1 MPPVFKRA
9 ISWLGLVDDE
19 IEDEVGKPDEGFKAA
34 RAVEPAGPTGPAGA
48 AGPTAP
54 PSSPV
59 QTPPAG
65 PNFSGD
71 NSQTVLLSPSLLVTP
86 VGYHAVRPIA
96 DRYQAGLPTVMDLR
110 SMPIDEA
117 KRCVDFF
124 SGMIYALDGAINRIA
139 KGVFLLTP
147 AGTNVDQASLDAL
160 LMELR

>member
-19 IEDEVGKPDEGFKAA
+19 IEDEVGKPDEGFKAT
-34 RAVEPAGPTGPAGA
+34 RAADPAEPAGPSG
-48 AGPTAP
+48 P

-59 QTPPAG
+59 QAPPAG
-65 PNFSGD
+65 PKFSGD

-124 SGMIYALDGAINRIA
+124 SGMIYALDGTINRIA

-147 AGTNVDQASLDAL
+147 TGTSVDQASLDAL

>member
-19 IEDEVGKPDEGFKAA
+19 VEDEPGRTDASAKAA
-34 RAVEPAGPTGPAGA
+34 RAAEPAGQPSLPA
-48 AGPTAP
+48 
-54 PSSPV
+54 PV
-59 QTPPAG
+59 PPAV
-65 PNFSGD
+65 PSFRGD
-71 NSQTVLLSPSLLVTP
+71 NSQTVLLNQNLLVTP
-86 VGYHAVRPIA
+86 IGYHAVRPIA
-96 DRYQAGLPTVMDLR
+96 DRYQAGLPTLMDLR

-124 SGMIYALDGAINRIA
+124 SGMIYALDGTINRVA

-147 AGTNVDQASLDAL
+147 AGASVDQEALGAL